1 MTSKFLTESAVDT
14 LGIGGGGTLH
24 NKRKRAAP
32 GDGEVPATRRG
43 AAAPTLAPQFRGA
56 TLPPA
61 DSTGTAAS
69 SSAGEQL
76 FVGLTFH
83 VSGAIGVDGSGDE
96 TEDGEEEE
104 TWRDL
109 LGKQELTKNTL
120 ERLIHAR
127 GGKFVQNPDA
137 GDTFAVIADWQ
148 NARVKNLIAAGKY
161 NVARSSWLLRSMRAQ
176 RILPFTPA
184 DLLASSPETTQQLES
199 LYDEYYA
206 NFSCAHFAITNTSSL
221 DRTI

>member
-32 GDGEVPATRRG
+32 GDGEAPAARRG

-69 SSAGEQL
+69 SSSAGEQL
-76 FVGLTFH
+76 FAGLTFH

-176 RILPFTPA
+176 QILPFTPA

-199 LYDEYYA
+199 LYDECV
-206 NFSCAHFAITNTSSL
+206 NF
-221 DRTI
+221 